1 MLETPFG
8 KINILVDGVAIHYE
22 AKPFDYIKPPVK
34 DKPIAGCYRIHITAE
49 NHRSIQCVLELE
61 NEKVEVSSSSGERYV
76 CKEFEYGTTMLAIG
90 VEDENPAF
98 ELERLE
104 NGMEYRMKS
113 PVEEVV
119 FGIAWATDY
128 EGTDDVRVWFAADPT
143 VYFKTASE
151 QDVVMKN
158 LEKVLSE
165 KISDLK
171 ANEIVRCETEMYEE
185 IYIDRTEKD
194 NSKWLA
200 LMTKALRGAKS
211 FEIHCW
217 NEENEWIDLALKYG
231 NLKESDWKYGKIIAG
246 NVTKEFS
253 DMILSMPKPQDIEI
267 YNKMTPFFSIF
278 LDEFNFQSCHYGT
291 EIYVEE
297 RRL

>member
-1 MLETPFG
+1 MMKTTYG
-8 KINILVDGVAIHYE
+8 TVNIIVDGVAIHYE

-185 IYIDRTEKD
+185 IYIARTEKD

>member
-8 KINILVDGVAIHYE
+8 KVNIIVDGVAIHYE
-22 AKPFDYIKPPVK
+22 AKPFDFIKPPVK
-34 DKPIAGCYRIHITAE
+34 DRPIAGCYRIHIPAE
-49 NHRSIQCVLELE
+49 KHRSIQCVLELE
-61 NEKVEVSSSSGERYV
+61 SEKVEVSSSSGERYV

-104 NGMEYRMKS
+104 NGMEYRMNS

-119 FGIAWATDY
+119 FGIAWTTDY

-143 VYFKTASE
+143 VYFKTESE

-165 KISDLK
+165 QISDLK
-171 ANEIVRCETEMYEE
+171 ANEILPCETELHSVYL
-185 IYIDRTEKD
+185 DRSEKD
-194 NSKWLA
+194 NLKWVEMLKEA
-200 LMTKALRGAKS
+200 LKGAKT

-231 NLKESDWKYGKIIAG
+231 TLQNSDWKYGKIIEG
-246 NVTKEFS
+246 DVTPEFVT
-253 DMILSMPKPQDIEI
+253 MILDMPKPTDVEI

-278 LDEFNFQSCHYGT
+278 LDEYNFQSCHYGT
-291 EIYVEE
+291 EIYVKEKKS
-297 RRL
+297 